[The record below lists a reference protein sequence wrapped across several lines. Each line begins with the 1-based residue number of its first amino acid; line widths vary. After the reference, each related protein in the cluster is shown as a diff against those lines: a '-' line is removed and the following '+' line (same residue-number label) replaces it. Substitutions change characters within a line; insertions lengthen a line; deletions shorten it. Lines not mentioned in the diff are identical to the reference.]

1 MDTIG
6 EKYRRELMREIKNL
20 SPEKMKEVMGF
31 VYFIKARDVID
42 PEQAY
47 FWTKAWQAMEAQ
59 ADQDKAKGLVL
70 GNGTLR
76 GLLKEL
82 KQ

>member
-1 MDTIG
+1 METVA
-6 EKYRRELMREIKNL
+6 EKYRKKLMHEIKDL

-47 FWTKAWQAMEAQ
+47 FWTKGWQEMEAQ
-59 ADQDKAKGLVL
+59 VDQDKAKGLIL
-70 GNGTLR
+70 GNGTITD
-76 GLLKEL
+76 LLKEL
-82 KQ
+82 KK